1 MTMTDNDD
9 PAPPRAPPSSDA
21 LGTEESRREGART
34 DERRDIRAPRNSE
47 PGDHGIATDPE
58 VPSAKRRGVLRRQR
72 SLLGLSAVIVGLLSI
87 TLAVLYR
94 ASQRVGV
101 PEEDEGIPLLRGNTD
116 VVSPPDAVREGTLT
130 RVATPERA
138 GTELGDD
145 APVPSHNGPA
155 GSASSLPKSP
165 TPATSIIR
173 TPAF

>member
-9 PAPPRAPPSSDA
+9 PAPPRDPPSPDD
-21 LGTEESRREGART
+21 LGTEEARREGRSN
-34 DERRDIRAPRNSE
+34 ERRNIRAPRSSK
-47 PGDHGIATDPE
+47 PGGHGIPTDPE

-72 SLLGLSAVIVGLLSI
+72 SLVGLSAVIVGLLSI

-101 PEEDEGIPLLRGNTD
+101 YEEDQGIPSLHQTDTD
-116 VVSPPDAVREGTLT
+116 VVSPPDAVREGTSA
-130 RVATPERA
+130 RVAAPERA

-145 APVPSHNGPA
+145 APTPSHNVPA
-155 GSASSLPKSP
+155 GNASSLPKTP
-165 TPATSIIR
+165 APATSIIR

>member
-9 PAPPRAPPSSDA
+9 PAPPRDPPSSDI
-21 LGTEESRREGART
+21 LGAAESRREGAQT
-34 DERRDIRAPRNSE
+34 DERRDVRAPRNRE
-47 PGDHGIATDPE
+47 PGIPTDPE

-72 SLLGLSAVIVGLLSI
+72 SVLGLSAVIVGLLSI

-94 ASQRVGV
+94 ASQRVGL
-101 PEEDEGIPLLRGNTD
+101 PEEDEGIPSLRGNTD

-130 RVATPERA
+130 QVATPERG

-145 APVPSHNGPA
+145 APAPSHNRPA
-155 GSASSLPKSP
+155 GSASSLPKAP
-165 TPATSIIR
+165 RPATSIIR